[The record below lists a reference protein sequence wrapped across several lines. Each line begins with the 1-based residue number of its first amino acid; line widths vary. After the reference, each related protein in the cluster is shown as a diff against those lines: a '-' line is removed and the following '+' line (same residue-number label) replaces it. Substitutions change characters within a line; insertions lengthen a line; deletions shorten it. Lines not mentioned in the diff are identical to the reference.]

1 MNERIYVHFEVQCI
15 YERISLFHDIVSSVV
30 LAAIRAGAA
39 SPLLAS

>member
-15 YERISLFHDIVSSVV
+15 YERISLV